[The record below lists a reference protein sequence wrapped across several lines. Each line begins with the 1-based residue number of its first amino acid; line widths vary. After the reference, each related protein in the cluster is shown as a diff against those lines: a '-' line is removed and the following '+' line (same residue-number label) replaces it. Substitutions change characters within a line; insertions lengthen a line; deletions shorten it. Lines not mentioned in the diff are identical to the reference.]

1 MSSTRRRSYIVVSR
15 IFTSIMLWVGGL
27 VLLVKALL
35 VSVDQMMCGAFG
47 VAALVAALLIWATG

>member
-1 MSSTRRRSYIVVSR
+1 
-15 IFTSIMLWVGGL
+15 MLWVGGL

-47 VAALVAALLIWATG
+47 VAAVIAALLIWATG